1 VFTIQTILLTELQN
15 RYRELMRVSRQ
26 WRDLLARK
34 RFGYGHD
41 ADKKPGNGDLALFCP
56 ACPQPGVNLPDDW
69 KKEPDQ

>member
-1 VFTIQTILLTELQN
+1 
-15 RYRELMRVSRQ
+15 MRVSRQ

-41 ADKKPGNGDLALFCP
+41 TDKKPGNGDLALFCP

-69 KKEPDQ
+69 KNEPDQ